1 MARVNFKNVY
11 EDRIRQIEDD
21 ITKNVRT
28 KKWTV
33 VAKLGA
39 EKAKL
44 KKRLEEME

>member
-11 EDRIRQIEDD
+11 EDRIKQIEED
-21 ITKNVRT
+21 ITKNVRS
-28 KKWTV
+28 KKWTI